1 MNEETFKSL
10 RNFARQGAT
19 PSEITQ
25 RFGLHPSLS
34 ANVHR
39 YYVKKITPEHGSR
52 WSHAEETFFK
62 KNYKKL
68 KDSQLTQI
76 LGKTLWEVARR
87 RQTAEWEPYELEFV
101 AEMIKDLATKLER
114 TREEIV
120 SMVRHLSKRRS
131 DEEGPGRP
139 RRWTEEEDEVIR
151 NSAGKIPTNQL
162 AVKLGRTE
170 RAVYN
175 RGYKLGLTLLVK
187 KPR

>member
-25 RFGLHPSLS
+25 RFGLHPSLA

-62 KNYKKL
+62 KNYKNL
-68 KDSQLTQI
+68 KDNQLTQI

-87 RQTAEWEPYELEFV
+87 RQTAEWELYELEFV

-120 SMVRHLSKRRS
+120 AMVRHLSKRQ
-131 DEEGPGRP
+131 GPGRP
-139 RRWTEEEDEVIR
+139 RRWTDEEDEVIR
-151 NSAGKIPTNQL
+151 KSAGKIPTNQL

-175 RGYKLGLTLLVK
+175 RGYKLGLSLLVK
-187 KPR
+187 KD